1 MANTTSNQPELLK
14 ISQCAERLNL
24 PRSAVYLLV
33 MSKQLSSIKIGRL
46 RRVPVAAVEA
56 FIARQ
61 LAEQGGKAGSSS
73 EAS

>member
-1 MANTTSNQPELLK
+1 MAITTSNPPEFLTVQ
-14 ISQCAERLNL
+14 QCCERLNI
-24 PRSAVYLLV
+24 PRSAVYLLL

-61 LAEQGGKAGSSS
+61 LAEQDEKAGSPS